1 MWWYVLVILV
11 EGRPRG
17 YPLGLPVSLA
27 YSEGS
32 RPVRDPVSK
41 QTNPNEMDGST
52 PEDEN

>member
-1 MWWYVLVILV
+1 MLVILV

-17 YPLGLPVSLA
+17 YPLGLVPASLA
-27 YSEGS
+27 YLEGS